1 MRVGYRES
9 GSRIFAIYGSARSSA
24 TIVLLNWR
32 GSTSMP
38 RSSTTKSASTC
49 LCATHCIFSLSKR
62 MTSSL
67 GVFHSTFRLMSSS
80 KNPRTFK
87 QPSTWCGLKG
97 ASPWPPCQP
106 WCLAGRSTSLAHVF
120 WHYLPCR
127 TKLLWAQLHLCCSHH
142 LQWWPCLLPRAGYVA
157 SHRSRWLSAVV
168 KCRITT
174 ATNCSCEVTS
184 ASIYYILRPPTTC
197 SMRHPRT
204 RVSR

>member
-32 GSTSMP
+32 GSPSMP

-97 ASPWPPCQP
+97 ATPWPPCQP

-120 WHYLPCR
+120 GTTCLV
-127 TKLLWAQLHLCCSHH
+127 AQNFYGH
-142 LQWWPCLLPRAGYVA
+142 
-157 SHRSRWLSAVV
+157 
-168 KCRITT
+168 
-174 ATNCSCEVTS
+174 NCSSAARTTS
-184 ASIYYILRPPTTC
+184 NGGPACSLVLVMSPHTDRDGLVPSSSVVLQLQQIVHARSLVLASII
-197 SMRHPRT
+197 S
-204 RVSR
+204 